1 MSRTQGRKGATTGA
15 ATDTASSR
23 AENVPVGM
31 LDGLTVLNLG
41 SVGPAARAARSLADY
56 GARVVQIAPVSKKGG
71 LQTRPVYHTY
81 GAGRGFERMRI
92 DLKSETGREA
102 LFRLAE
108 RADVVI
114 ESFRPG
120 VVDRLGIGWS
130 AMHAR
135 NPRLVY
141 CSTSG
146 YGQEGPA
153 AGWAGHDLNYLAMSG
168 FLACSEPRPDGG
180 PPIPGATVA
189 DSAGGGMQAVLS
201 ILAALVQRNRTG
213 EGAFL
218 DVSAAEG
225 VLALMSLSIDQYL
238 AEGEVAGPRQVLL
251 TGRYAFYD
259 LYPTSDGKWISVGAI
274 EPHFYRNL
282 CERLGHPEYADHQ
295 YDEARQDEIRAAF
308 AATFRTRTRDDWTAA
323 LAADDT
329 CVAPVLSIPEVV
341 SDPHWRARGVFMEAV
356 HSERGVF
363 EQVAPIL
370 AGGRRDQ
377 PRHEV
382 RVGDGTESR
391 ALLSDAGLDV
401 AEIETLLEEGAIE

>member
-1 MSRTQGRKGATTGA
+1 VSETQGRKNATTGA
-15 ATDTASSR
+15 ATGRPER
-23 AENVPVGM
+23 APA
-31 LDGLTVLNLG
+31 GLLEGILVLNLG

-92 DLKSETGREA
+92 DLKSEAGREA

-130 AMHAR
+130 AMRAR

-146 YGQEGPA
+146 YGQNGPA

-201 ILAALVQRNRTG
+201 ILAALVQRGRTG
-213 EGAFL
+213 EGAYL

-274 EPHFYRNL
+274 EPYFYRNL

-308 AATFRTRTRDDWTAA
+308 TASFRTRTRDEWTAE
-323 LAADDT
+323 LAPNDT
-329 CVAPVLSIPEVV
+329 CVAPVLSIPELVEE
-341 SDPHWRARGVFMEAV
+341 PHWRAREVFMEAV
-356 HSERGVF
+356 HPERGVF

-382 RVGDGTESR
+382 QVDDETRSR
-391 ALLSDAGLDV
+391 ALLTEAGLGA
-401 AEIETLLEEGAIE
+401 AEIEKLFAEGAVE